1 MAYGFTRSELFAA
14 VITALDGNTSAGA
27 NVWRYRTSE
36 ITPAQCPAIVLLPE
50 SAQATER
57 EPDEQVAGFPEFF
70 TKTFSFSL
78 SLFYAEADGG
88 QTDTAVDQSLDAF
101 EEEVLAIMLKPTWHA
116 ALDGFE
122 TIESVSH
129 TYADP
134 GDGDRKTAFASL
146 LFTVRA
152 GRQYDAA

>member
-1 MAYGFTRSELFAA
+1 MAYGFTRSQLFAA
-14 VITALDGNTSAGA
+14 VMTALDGNTSA
-27 NVWRYRTSE
+27 NSIVRYRTSE
-36 ITPAQCPAIVLLPE
+36 FEPGDLPAIVLLPE
-50 SAQATER
+50 SSQSVER
-57 EPDEQVAGFPEFF
+57 EPDEQTPNFPEFF
-70 TKTFSFSL
+70 TKTYTFSL

-88 QTDTAVDQSLDAF
+88 QTDAAVDQSLDAF
-101 EEEVLAIMLKPTWHA
+101 EEEVLAIMLEPTWHA

-134 GDGDRKTAFASL
+134 ADGDRKTAFVSL
-146 LFTVRA
+146 VFTVRA

>member
-50 SAQATER
+50 SAQSTER
-57 EPDEQVAGFPEFF
+57 EPDEQVAGFTEFF

-78 SLFYAEADGG
+78 SLFYVEASGG
-88 QTDTAVDQSLDAF
+88 QTDTQVDESFDSF
-101 EEEVLAIMLKPTWHA
+101 EEEVLAIMLKPDWHS

-122 TIESVSH
+122 TIETVTH

-134 GDGDRKTAFASL
+134 GDGDRKTGFVQL
-146 LFTVRA
+146 VFTVRA
-152 GRQYDAA
+152 GRQYDA